1 MVTFNGEELTLP
13 IIIGQRFAMP
23 DSPTSEGGHA
33 KLFKSVDLGNDNEN
47 VAVKVF
53 KPSRILDDRVLKA
66 AWTNELSAYQ
76 ALGDHPNLA
85 RMIDWGRCD
94 DGAPYLV
101 FEWLEKDLLDGL
113 EALNIEGWDDF
124 WPVARDVLSGLEVIH
139 AEGFVHR
146 DIKPENILV
155 SEHGRFKVADFG
167 TTRLAETVSLGQT
180 MAPLGTIPYA
190 PEERGTRTPT
200 AAYDIYSFAVL
211 VVVCLSGNIPAD
223 EASVRSS
230 FEQLDL
236 PPDIYSALSPCLS
249 NKIEERPGS
258 AGVLRAQLSAIQ
270 DGRERRR
277 APEAELFLDLP
288 NSVLEAFHKQ
298 YRNSATKEQILEDVI
313 AVGALSYDARVG
325 AIPDLQIAGQTYILR
340 TQPHR
345 VRQGILRVLRIQ
357 MAPAQLLEFARANWH
372 RPRMKLR
379 LSVPTDP
386 VRAAG
391 ELADQMAMVSE
402 RDAERAESEVLSAE
416 AEAFSSWRSTLNA
429 KFFLE
434 NERGSRVAYDK
445 FRRDGNRV
453 RFTVADGSGL
463 EPGESRLVRSGNRR
477 VLFGE
482 VEGVEN
488 NEAILYITKG
498 SAGELPR
505 HGILEFDA
513 EASKSK
519 LKRERDALDQIV
531 NRKSARPDLQE
542 ILLDP
547 RKSAVPQAVEID
559 EYAQAGLDEAKRKAV
574 AASLGARDF
583 LLVQGPPGT
592 GKTTF
597 IAELVAQHLRSN
609 PDSRIVL
616 TSQTHIALDN
626 ALLRIQELEPTAT
639 LLRLGRSDR
648 LAQDVEPLSIIPQMD
663 KWRISVL
670 KESRRFIKEYAARL
684 GIDLDATDLKNS
696 ALELRRRQERA
707 CELESQ
713 LSSEQGNRRVLM
725 EQIER
730 VNSMAGPILD
740 VASTI
745 ESAAQHGSGTELAAA
760 AERFIQIGLDL
771 ASQLETGGPLGANL
785 VEMEARL
792 ADWRDDLQ
800 TQVTARENAR
810 RVLIEEMGKDGNTS
824 IEDLIN
830 SALSRSA
837 VDDPRLTS
845 LQAIASDWEERFGR
859 SKDFTAV
866 LIARAQVVAA
876 TCVGLTGVRGA
887 ESTHYDLCIIDE
899 ASKATTTESLVPL
912 AASRRWVLVGDDRQL
927 PPFVEQALEAP
938 SLLEQFNITRE
949 QVRETLFSVLSER
962 LPDSCKVSLT
972 HQHRM
977 HPAIG
982 QLVSTCFYGG
992 DLTSEP
998 RNLSPVVQMALGS
1011 AAVWMNTVKRQ
1022 DRRESRSGKS
1032 TRNKGEARVIAGIL
1046 DRLQWVAEQQN
1057 SDPLSVAVLTG
1068 YEAQRREITETLA
1081 SGDLGRSLL
1090 KVRVATVDSYQGQE
1104 ADIAIFSVTRSNVSG
1119 DLGFLRSEERVNV
1132 AVSRARDALVIVG
1145 DAGFIESASESV
1157 NPLYK
1162 IRNYMVR
1169 ASDCKIETAE

>member
-1 MVTFNGEELTLP
+1 MP
-13 IIIGQRFAMP
+13 IIIGQRFALP
-23 DSPTSEGGHA
+23 DTPTGEGGHA
-33 KLFKSVDLGNDNEN
+33 KLFKSVDLENDNRT

-53 KPSRILDDRVLKA
+53 NPSRILDDRVLKA

-113 EALNIEGWDDF
+113 ETLKIEGWDDF
-124 WPVARDVLSGLEVIH
+124 WPIARDILSGLEVIH
-139 AEGFVHR
+139 SEGFVHR

-155 SEHGRFKVADFG
+155 SENGRFKVADFG

-190 PEERGTRTPT
+190 PDERGTRTPT
-200 AAYDIYSFAVL
+200 AAYDIYSFTVL
-211 VVVCLSGNIPAD
+211 AIVCLSGQIPAD
-223 EASVRSS
+223 ETAVRAS
-230 FEQLDL
+230 FETLDL
-236 PPDIYSALSPCLS
+236 PPEIYSTLAPCLS
-249 NKIEERPGS
+249 NNTEERAES
-258 AGVLRAQLSAIQ
+258 AGVLRAQLSVIQ
-270 DGRERRR
+270 DAREQRRN
-277 APEAELFLDLP
+277 PEIELFLDLP
-288 NSVLEAFHKQ
+288 NSTIEAFRKQ
-298 YRNSATKEQILEDVI
+298 YQNNATKEQILEDI
-313 AVGALSYDARVG
+313 AAVGALSYDARVG
-325 AIPDLQIAGQTYILR
+325 AVPDLQIAGQTYILR

-345 VRQGILRVLRIQ
+345 TRQGILRVFRIQ
-357 MAPAQLLEFARANWH
+357 RAPAQLLEFARANWH
-372 RPRMKLR
+372 RPKVKLR

-386 VRAAG
+386 VRAAS
-391 ELADQMAMVSE
+391 ELANQMEMVTE
-402 RDAERAESEVLSAE
+402 RDAERAESQILSAE
-416 AEAFSSWRSTLNA
+416 EGAFSDWRSTLNA

-434 NERGSRVAYDK
+434 NGRGTRVTYDK

-498 SAGELPR
+498 NAAELPR
-505 HGILEFDA
+505 HGTLEFDS

-531 NRKSARPDLQE
+531 NRKSTRPDLRD

-547 RKSAVPQAVEID
+547 RKSTTPQPVEIGH
-559 EYAQAGLDEAKRKAV
+559 YAQANLDEAKKEAV

-609 PDSRIVL
+609 PQSRIVL

-663 KWRISVL
+663 KWRTSVL
-670 KESRRFIKEYAARL
+670 NASREFIKEYAARL

-696 ALELRRRQERA
+696 ALELQRRQERA
-707 CELESQ
+707 LELESQ
-713 LSSEQGNRRVLM
+713 LDSEQSSRRALVQ
-725 EQIER
+725 EIER
-730 VNSMAGPILD
+730 INSMAGPILD
-740 VASTI
+740 MASTV
-745 ESAAQHGSGTELAAA
+745 ESAAQNGSGTELAAA
-760 AERFIQIGLDL
+760 AEQFIQIGLDL
-771 ASQLETGGPLGANL
+771 ASRLETGGPLGENL

-792 ADWRDDLQ
+792 GEWREDLQ
-800 TQVTARENAR
+800 VQINHRETARR
-810 RVLIEEMGKDGNTS
+810 ILIEEMGKDSNIST
-824 IEDLIN
+824 EDLIK

-837 VDDPRLTS
+837 VDDPRLTN

-876 TCVGLTGVRGA
+876 TCVGLMGVPGA
-887 ESTHYDLCIIDE
+887 DSMQFDLCIIDE

-912 AASRRWVLVGDDRQL
+912 AASRRWVLVGDNRQL
-927 PPFVEQALEAP
+927 PPFVEQTLEAP
-938 SLLEQFNITRE
+938 SLLDQFNLTRE
-949 QVRETLFSVLSER
+949 QIRETLFSVLSER
-962 LPDSCKVSLT
+962 LPDSCKFSLT

-977 HPAIG
+977 YPAIG
-982 QLVSTCFYGG
+982 QLVSKTFYDGR
-992 DLTSEP
+992 LTSET
-998 RNLSPVVQMALGS
+998 RRLSPVVEMALGT
-1011 AAVWMNTVKRQ
+1011 AVVWMDTRKRP
-1022 DRRESRSGKS
+1022 DKRESRSGKS
-1032 TRNKGEARVIAGIL
+1032 MRNKGEARVIAGVL
-1046 DRLQWVAEQQN
+1046 DRLQWVAEQQQ
-1057 SDPLSVAVLTG
+1057 SGYLSVAVLTG

-1081 SGDLGRSLL
+1081 GGELGRSLL
-1090 KVRVATVDSYQGQE
+1090 KVKVATVDSYQGQE
-1104 ADIAIFSVTRSNVSG
+1104 ADIAIFSITRSNDNG
-1119 DLGFLRSEERVNV
+1119 ELGFLRSEERVNV
-1132 AVSRARDALVIVG
+1132 AVSRARDGLVIVG
-1145 DAGFIESASESV
+1145 DAGFIESSPDSV
-1157 NPLYK
+1157 NPLYR
-1162 IRNYMVR
+1162 IYNYMVR
-1169 ASDCKIETAE
+1169 SNDCTIETAAKE